1 MFGIIIDIQ
10 GYKKEFVC
18 LDEVGD
24 IKFYKLKDGEKLIL
38 QDWQIANGMGKPKW
52 TGVGWVDEEPPKQI
66 DICPPKSTEQKLE
79 KENNQLWDTVNFLLK
94 ADGYIP
100 SESEV

>member
-1 MFGIIIDIQ
+1 MVQYEGRNFESEEMYQ
-10 GYKKEFVC
+10 EW
-18 LDEVGD
+18 
-24 IKFYKLKDGEKLIL
+24 LKS
-38 QDWQIANGMGKPKW
+38 
-52 TGVGWVDEEPPKQI
+52 KQI